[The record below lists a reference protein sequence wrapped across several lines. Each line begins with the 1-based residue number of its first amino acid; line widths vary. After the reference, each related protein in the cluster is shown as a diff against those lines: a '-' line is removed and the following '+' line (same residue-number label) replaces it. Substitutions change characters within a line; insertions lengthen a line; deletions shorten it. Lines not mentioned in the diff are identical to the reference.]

1 MTSVTIPVPP
11 GAISVTLDFTVIP
24 SSPKVAEFGFDV
36 NGPTSVEDGQNVNIP
51 LKVLD
56 QYGQPMVI
64 PDSAWNI
71 TASAPGIVSVSVQNS
86 QAIVTGLKPG
96 SVTLTS
102 GV

>member
-11 GAISVTLDFTVIP
+11 GAIAITLDFTVLP
-24 SSPKVAEFGFDV
+24 AAPTVTVFGFDV
-36 NGPTSVEDGQNVNIP
+36 NGPTSVVDGQNVSIP

-64 PDSAWNI
+64 PDSAWQI
-71 TASAPGIVSVSVQNS
+71 TASDPTLVSISVQNS